1 MSAPYHVIE
10 VRVAS
15 HGRLWLRFADGAVG
29 EVDVIDRLRGPV
41 FGIARTEAGFA
52 QVSID
57 PEGHTVC
64 WPGGADLAPDV
75 LHRAVTDG
83 TDVATARDV
92 LTREMQARLDEIA
105 AADAAA

>member
-10 VRVAS
+10 AKVVV
-15 HGRLWLRFADGAVG
+15 HGRLWLRFADGTTG
-29 EVDVIDRLRGPV
+29 ELDVIDRLRGPV
-41 FGIARTEAGFA
+41 FEIARTETGFA
-52 QVSID
+52 QVRID
-57 PEGHTVC
+57 AEGHTVC

-83 TDVATARDV
+83 TDIAVARDA

>member
-1 MSAPYHVIE
+1 MSAPYHITEAE
-10 VRVAS
+10 VVA
-15 HGRLWLRFADGAVG
+15 HGQLRLRFADGVAG
-29 EVDVIDRLRGPV
+29 ELDVSGSLRGPV
-41 FGIARTEAGFA
+41 FEVASTPEGFE

-75 LHRAVTDG
+75 LHRAVSDG
-83 TDVATARDV
+83 TDIATARDA

-105 AADAAA
+105 AADAA

>member
-1 MSAPYHVIE
+1 MHVHLLPH
-10 VRVAS
+10 RAGS
-15 HGRLWLRFADGAVG
+15 RLWLRFADGAFG
-29 EVDVIDRLRGPV
+29 ELDLIDRLRGPV

-52 QVSID
+52 LVSID
-57 PEGHTVC
+57 PEGHTVS

-75 LHRAVTDG
+75 LIDG

>member
-1 MSAPYHVIE
+1 MSAPFHVIE
-10 VRVAS
+10 VKVAGR
-15 HGRLWLRFADGAVG
+15 GRLWLRFADGASG
-29 EVDVIDRLRGPV
+29 ELDVIDRLRGPV
-41 FGIARTEAGFA
+41 FEIARTEAGFA
-52 QVSID
+52 QAGTD

-75 LHRAVTDG
+75 LHRAVTNG
-83 TDVATARDV
+83 TDVATARDA

>member
-10 VRVAS
+10 AKVVV
-15 HGRLWLRFADGAVG
+15 HGRLWLRFADGTAG
-29 EVDVIDRLRGPV
+29 ELDVIDRLRGPV
-41 FGIARTEAGFA
+41 FEIARTGAGFA

-75 LHRAVTDG
+75 LHRAVSDG
-83 TDVATARDV
+83 TDVATARDA
-92 LTREMQARLDEIA
+92 LTREMKERLRQIA
-105 AADAAA
+105 AADAVA

>member
-10 VRVAS
+10 AKLAG
-15 HGRLWLRFADGAVG
+15 HGRLWLRFADGAAG
-29 EVDVIDRLRGPV
+29 ELDVIDRLRGPV
-41 FGIARTEAGFA
+41 FEIARTEAGFA

-75 LHRAVTDG
+75 LHRAVLDG
-83 TDVATARDV
+83 TDVATACDV